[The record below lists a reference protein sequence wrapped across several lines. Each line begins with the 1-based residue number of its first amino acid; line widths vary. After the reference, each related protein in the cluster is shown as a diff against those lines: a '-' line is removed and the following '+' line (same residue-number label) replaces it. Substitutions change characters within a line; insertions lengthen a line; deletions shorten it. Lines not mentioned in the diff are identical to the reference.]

1 MARRK
6 QHIDDILQGWKYEAD
21 EVSVRI
27 VPGLDKRDV
36 MQMRVDMGVLQ
47 LEITGRPDGQRPDG
61 YETYLDLLLAE
72 ALHAGD
78 GFVMSEEHCREADR
92 EFVQFYHRRIC
103 WLALRRYSDAVRD
116 ATHTLDMMD
125 FCRRHSP
132 DEEWTMTHEQY
143 RPFVLFHRTQ
153 ADALAALE
161 RDDDGAELAIHAI
174 NQGLDNLKS
183 FFEQYELDERFED
196 DELVNRLVELRE
208 SVRERFEV
216 GRTLFEQLDEAVA
229 KEQYELAARLRDQ
242 LRQRH
247 GQR

>member
-6 QHIDDILQGWKYEAD
+6 QHIDDLLQSWKYETD

-27 VPGLDKRDV
+27 VPGVDKRDV
-36 MQMRVDMGVLQ
+36 LQMRVDMGLLQ
-47 LEITGRPDGQRPDG
+47 LEVSGRPDGDRPEG

-78 GFVMSEEHCREADR
+78 GFVMTEEHCRQADR

-103 WLALRRYSDAVRD
+103 WLALRRYGDAVLD
-116 ATHTLDMMD
+116 ATHTLEMMD

-153 ADALAALE
+153 ADALASLE
-161 RDDDGAELAIHAI
+161 RDDGGAELAIHAI
-174 NQGLDNLKS
+174 NQGLDNLRS
-183 FFEQYELDERFED
+183 FFEQHELDERFED

-216 GRTLFEQLDEAVA
+216 GRTLFEQLDDAVA
-229 KEQYELAARLRDQ
+229 KEQYERAAQLRDE